1 MSDISQ
7 MWERAC
13 SRREQLGLTDSLKM
27 HNPTCPDWAEAL
39 LNGFSQIFLQRHPLC
54 GLLCLVAILIG
65 APALLGGALLGG
77 VAGLLTAQRRCYP
90 KAERQAGLYSYNG
103 VLLGL
108 LISQHFAWSA
118 LVPPLILAC
127 GGLSAILTRQWL
139 KHATQPQDLPAYT
152 APFVGLGWLLLG
164 HAPENTLA
172 LIEPAPFAVLTAPFT
187 GLGQI
192 MLLEQPMAGGL
203 IALGLLLADRR
214 AAVWALSGA
223 SLGMLAGVWLNDPA
237 GALLGLH
244 SYNPALAALALSP
257 TRRQPWLPLLGIGLA
272 ILLTPGFA
280 ALHLPAL
287 TAPFILACWL
297 VRAGQRMLRKPH
309 MDSPFESP

>member
-1 MSDISQ
+1 
-7 MWERAC
+7 
-13 SRREQLGLTDSLKM
+13 M

-54 GLLCLVAILIG
+54 GLLCLLAILVS

-77 VAGLLTAQRRCYP
+77 VAGLLTAQRRGYP

-118 LVPPLILAC
+118 LLPPLILAC

-139 KHATQPQDLPAYT
+139 KHATQPDDLPAYT

-164 HAPENTLA
+164 SVPHSALALGEPDTLA
-172 LIEPAPFAVLTAPFT
+172 VLGAPFT
-187 GLGQI
+187 GLAQI
-192 MLLEQPMAGGL
+192 MLLDQPLAGAL
-203 IALGLLLADRR
+203 IALGLWLANRR
-214 AAVWALSGA
+214 AAVWAVIGA
-223 SLGMLAGVWLNDPA
+223 SSGVLIALLLDETTA
-237 GALLGLH
+237 ALLGLH
-244 SYNPALAALALSP
+244 SYNPALAALALSQA
-257 TRRQPWLPLLGIGLA
+257 RRQPWLPLLGILLA

-297 VRAGQRMLRKPH
+297 VHAGRRMLQKPR

>member
-1 MSDISQ
+1 
-7 MWERAC
+7 
-13 SRREQLGLTDSLKM
+13 M

-54 GLLCLVAILIG
+54 GLLCLLAILIG
-65 APALLGGALLGG
+65 APALFGGALLGG
-77 VAGLLTAQRRCYP
+77 VAGLLTAQRRGYP

-118 LVPPLILAC
+118 LLPPLILAC
-127 GGLSAILTRQWL
+127 GGLAAMLTRQWL
-139 KHATQPQDLPAYT
+139 KHASRPDDLPAYT

-164 HAPENTLA
+164 TLPNSAFALTAPDTLSI
-172 LIEPAPFAVLTAPFT
+172 LIAPFT
-187 GLGQI
+187 GLAQI
-192 MLLEQPMAGGL
+192 MLLDQPLAGALIAVGLWLANRRAALWALAGGSAGV
-203 IALGLLLADRR
+203 IVGLLLGD
-214 AAVWALSGA
+214 ST
-223 SLGMLAGVWLNDPA
+223 S
-237 GALLGLH
+237 ALLGLH
-244 SYNPALAALALSP
+244 SYNPALAALALSQS
-257 TRRQPWLPLLGIGLA
+257 RRQPWLPLLGILLA
-272 ILLTPGFA
+272 IILTPGFA

-297 VRAGQRMLRKPH
+297 VHAGRRILRNRR

>member
-1 MSDISQ
+1 
-7 MWERAC
+7 
-13 SRREQLGLTDSLKM
+13 M
-27 HNPTCPDWAEAL
+27 HNQTCHDWAEAL
-39 LNGFSQIFLQRHPLC
+39 LNGFSQIFLQRQPLC
-54 GLLCLVAILIG
+54 GLLCLLAILIG

-77 VAGLLTAQRRCYP
+77 VAGLLTAQRRGYP

-118 LVPPLILAC
+118 LLPPLILAC

-139 KHATQPQDLPAYT
+139 KHATQPDDLPAYT
-152 APFVGLGWLLLG
+152 APFVMLGWLLLG
-164 HAPENTLA
+164 TAAPNTFALSEPDALA
-172 LIEPAPFAVLTAPFT
+172 LLSAPFT
-187 GLGQI
+187 GLAQI
-192 MLLEQPMAGGL
+192 MLLDQPLAGAL
-203 IALGLLLADRR
+203 IALGLWLANRR
-214 AAVWALSGA
+214 AALWALIGA
-223 SLGMLAGVWLNDPA
+223 GAGVLIGIALDDST

-244 SYNPALAALALSP
+244 SYNPALAALALSQS
-257 TRRQPWLPLLGIGLA
+257 RRQPWLPLLGILLA
-272 ILLTPGFA
+272 SLLTPGFA

-297 VRAGQRMLRKPH
+297 VRAGCRMLQKPR

>member
-1 MSDISQ
+1 
-7 MWERAC
+7 
-13 SRREQLGLTDSLKM
+13 M

-54 GLLCLVAILIG
+54 GLLCLLAILVG

-77 VAGLLTAQRRCYP
+77 VAGLLTAQRRGYP

-118 LVPPLILAC
+118 LLPPLILAC
-127 GGLSAILTRQWL
+127 GGLSAMLTRQWL
-139 KHATQPQDLPAYT
+139 KHSARPDDLPAYT

-164 HAPENTLA
+164 TAAPGTFALSTSDTLA
-172 LIEPAPFAVLTAPFT
+172 VLSAPFM
-187 GLGQI
+187 GLAQI
-192 MLLEQPMAGGL
+192 MLLDQPLAGVL
-203 IALGLLLADRR
+203 IALGLLLANRR
-214 AAVWALSGA
+214 AAAWALTGAISGVLVALLLDEPA
-223 SLGMLAGVWLNDPA
+223 S
-237 GALLGLH
+237 ALLGLH
-244 SYNPALAALALSP
+244 SYNPALAALALSQA
-257 TRRQPWLPLLGIGLA
+257 RRQPWLPLLGILLA
-272 ILLTPGFA
+272 IILTPGFA

-297 VRAGQRMLRKPH
+297 VRAGHRILQKPRMDRPY
-309 MDSPFESP
+309 ESP

>member
-1 MSDISQ
+1 
-7 MWERAC
+7 
-13 SRREQLGLTDSLKM
+13 M
-27 HNPTCPDWAEAL
+27 HTPTCPDWAEAL

-54 GLLCLVAILIG
+54 GLLCLLAILIG

-77 VAGLLTAQRRCYP
+77 VAGLLTAQRRDYP

-118 LVPPLILAC
+118 LLPPLILAC

-139 KHATQPQDLPAYT
+139 KHASRPHDLPAYT

-164 HAPENTLA
+164 SVPHSALALGEPDTLA
-172 LIEPAPFAVLTAPFT
+172 VLGAPFT
-187 GLGQI
+187 GLAQI
-192 MLLEQPMAGGL
+192 MLLDQPLAGVL
-203 IALGLLLADRR
+203 IALGLWLANRR
-214 AAVWALSGA
+214 AAVWAVIGA
-223 SLGMLAGVWLNDPA
+223 SSGVMIALLLDDTSA
-237 GALLGLH
+237 ALLGLH
-244 SYNPALAALALSP
+244 SYNPALAALALSQA
-257 TRRQPWLPLLGIGLA
+257 RRQPWLPLLGILLA

-287 TAPFILACWL
+287 TAPFVLACWL
-297 VRAGQRMLRKPH
+297 VLAGARILRKPR

>member
-1 MSDISQ
+1 
-7 MWERAC
+7 
-13 SRREQLGLTDSLKM
+13 M
-27 HNPTCPDWAEAL
+27 HNQICPDWAEAL
-39 LNGFSQIFLQRHPLC
+39 LNGFSQIFLQRQPLC
-54 GLLCLVAILIG
+54 GLLCLLAILIG

-77 VAGLLTAQRRCYP
+77 VAGLLTAQRRGYP

-108 LISQHFAWSA
+108 LISEHFAWSA
-118 LVPPLILAC
+118 LLPPLILAC

-139 KHATQPQDLPAYT
+139 KHATQPDDLPAYT
-152 APFVGLGWLLLG
+152 APFVMLSWLLLG
-164 HAPENTLA
+164 TAAPNTFALGAPDALA
-172 LIEPAPFAVLTAPFT
+172 WFSAPFT
-187 GLGQI
+187 GLAQI
-192 MLLEQPMAGGL
+192 MLLDQPVAGAL
-203 IALGLLLADRR
+203 IAFGLWLANRR
-214 AAVWALSGA
+214 AAIWALIGA
-223 SLGMLAGVWLNDPA
+223 SAGVLIGVMLEDST

-244 SYNPALAALALSP
+244 SYNPALAALALSQA
-257 TRRQPWLPLLGIGLA
+257 RRQAWLPLLGILLA

-297 VRAGQRMLRKPH
+297 VRAGRRIVQKPR

>member
-1 MSDISQ
+1 
-7 MWERAC
+7 
-13 SRREQLGLTDSLKM
+13 M

-54 GLLCLVAILIG
+54 GLLCLLAILVS

-77 VAGLLTAQRRCYP
+77 VAGLLTAQRRDYP

-108 LISQHFAWSA
+108 LISQHFTWSA
-118 LVPPLILAC
+118 LLPPLILAC

-139 KHATQPQDLPAYT
+139 KHASWPHDLPAYT

-164 HAPENTLA
+164 SVPHSALALGEPDTLA
-172 LIEPAPFAVLTAPFT
+172 VLGAPFT
-187 GLGQI
+187 GLAQI
-192 MLLEQPMAGGL
+192 MLLDQPLAGVL
-203 IALGLLLADRR
+203 IALGLWLANRR
-214 AAVWALSGA
+214 AAVWAVIGA
-223 SLGMLAGVWLNDPA
+223 SSGVLIGWLLDDTSA
-237 GALLGLH
+237 ALLGLH
-244 SYNPALAALALSP
+244 SYNPALAALALSQA
-257 TRRQPWLPLLGIGLA
+257 RRQPWLPLLGILLA

-280 ALHLPAL
+280 AVHLPAL

-297 VRAGQRMLRKPH
+297 VRAGARILRKPR

>member
-1 MSDISQ
+1 
-7 MWERAC
+7 
-13 SRREQLGLTDSLKM
+13 M
-27 HNPTCPDWAEAL
+27 HTPTCPDWAEAL

-54 GLLCLVAILIG
+54 GLLCLLAILIG

-77 VAGLLTAQRRCYP
+77 VAGLLTAQRRDYP

-108 LISQHFAWSA
+108 LISQHFTWSA
-118 LVPPLILAC
+118 LLPPLILAC
-127 GGLSAILTRQWL
+127 GGLSAILTRHWL
-139 KHATQPQDLPAYT
+139 KHASRPHDLPAYT

-164 HAPENTLA
+164 SVPHSALALGEPDTLA
-172 LIEPAPFAVLTAPFT
+172 VLGAPFT
-187 GLGQI
+187 GLAQI
-192 MLLEQPMAGGL
+192 MLLDQPLAGAL
-203 IALGLLLADRR
+203 IALGLWLANRR
-214 AAVWALSGA
+214 AAVWAVIGA
-223 SLGMLAGVWLNDPA
+223 SSGVLIGLLLDDSSA
-237 GALLGLH
+237 VLLGLH
-244 SYNPALAALALSP
+244 SYNPALAALALSQA
-257 TRRQPWLPLLGIGLA
+257 RRQPWLPLLGILLA

-297 VRAGQRMLRKPH
+297 VLAGARILRKPR